1 MYNLSLNHSL
11 GIAEQTYYIFS
22 NNHHSL
28 DDRQDNHNKKS
39 FHPSIGKKQKLCVDE
54 LVETCTEVS
63 QTMHKTYSSHLHHFI
78 KYTQNPF
85 IFLSK

>member
-1 MYNLSLNHSL
+1 VESVHVDMYNLSLSHSL

-39 FHPSIGKKQKLCVDE
+39 FHPSIGKKQRLTQVTYIILLSIPKIHLFSC
-54 LVETCTEVS
+54 LN
-63 QTMHKTYSSHLHHFI
+63 KTLSV
-78 KYTQNPF
+78 
-85 IFLSK
+85 FL